1 MTCGNDK
8 SQNPHQCL
16 PSLTELINPSALQ
29 QTLMNTTDA
38 IAPNASRLL
47 KAGFIAILAAGVGFG
62 IRGGI
67 FANWAADF
75 GFTATQLG
83 AIGGAGFT
91 SFCFGIMIGGVVVD
105 KIGYGKL
112 VIAAFVLHVLS
123 AVITFLA
130 TKDMDPSAAYQFLFW
145 GMFAFGAAN
154 GTLEAVANPLV
165 ATLFPKTR
173 AHHLNILHAS
183 WPLGMVL
190 GGVVGWVLGDK
201 FGWGWKSQLS
211 LYLLPTVV
219 YGVMFFGQ
227 SFPKSEASAKGL
239 KLGGMLKD
247 VGILGGAVVCF
258 MLYLF
263 FKGTLTPM
271 LAGLAVSTGISA
283 EMLSTSISA
292 IIAIGLLGWI
302 AMITQFSMG
311 HWLLCALFIIH
322 ALVGAVELGTDGWIQ
337 NITGAI
343 LSPSEGKILF
353 VITSMIMFLL
363 RFCAHFIETRLGLK
377 PVGLLF
383 VCALLACLG
392 LNLVSAISSFGP
404 AVGALLVYALGKTF
418 FWPTMLAVTSDRF
431 PRTGA
436 VAMSLMGGI
445 GMMSAGLI
453 GGPGLGYAKDRFAT
467 EELAKVDQG
476 LHDQWIGQGNKSK
489 FLAFEAV
496 QAIDP
501 VRLEEAKKL
510 AKDKRSDDQTKVV
523 AADIEGNRRTL
534 KVDSFIPAAM
544 AIAYLLL
551 LLYFKTIGGYRP
563 LTVEESQ

>member
-1 MTCGNDK
+1 MTN
-8 SQNPHQCL
+8 
-16 PSLTELINPSALQ
+16 A
-29 QTLMNTTDA
+29 DA

-47 KAGFIAILAAGVGFG
+47 KAGFTAILAAGVGFG

-75 GFTATQLG
+75 GFTGAQLG

-112 VIAAFVLHVLS
+112 VVAAFALHVIS
-123 AVITFLA
+123 AFVTFGA
-130 TKDMDPSAAYQFLFW
+130 TKGMDPALAYQFLFW

-165 ATLFPKTR
+165 ATLFPKNR
-173 AHHLNILHAS
+173 SHYLNILHAS
-183 WPLGMVL
+183 WPLGMVF
-190 GGVVGWVLGDK
+190 GGVIGWVLG
-201 FGWGWKSQLS
+201 GTLNWGWKAQLS
-211 LYLLPTVV
+211 LYLLPTIA
-219 YGVMFFGQ
+219 YGVMFLGQ

-239 KLGGMLKD
+239 KLGEMLKD

-263 FKGTLTPM
+263 FKGTLAPLVGSAATATA
-271 LAGLAVSTGISA
+271 LSAV
-283 EMLSTSISA
+283 
-292 IIAIGLLGWI
+292 IAIGLLGWI
-302 AMITQFSMG
+302 ASITKFAIG

-322 ALVGAVELGTDGWIQ
+322 AMVGAVELGTDGWIQ

-343 LSPSEGKILF
+343 LNPTEGKILF
-353 VITSMIMFLL
+353 VLTSLMMFLL

-377 PVGLLF
+377 PIGLLF

-392 LNLVSAISSFGP
+392 LNLVSGISAFGP
-404 AVGALLVYALGKTF
+404 AMGALLVYALGKTF

-453 GGPGLGYAKDRFAT
+453 GGPGLGYAKDRFAA

-476 LHDQWIGQGNKSK
+476 LHDKWMSTGDKSK
-489 FLAFEAV
+489 FLAFDAV

-510 AKDKRSDDQTKVV
+510 EAEKRGAEEAKVV
-523 AADIEGNRRTL
+523 AADIQGNRRTL
-534 KVDSFIPAAM
+534 KVDSFIPAGM
-544 AIAYLLL
+544 AVAYLLL
-551 LLYFKTIGGYRP
+551 LLYFKSIGGYRP
-563 LTVEESQ
+563 LTVEESK

>member
-1 MTCGNDK
+1 M
-8 SQNPHQCL
+8 NP
-16 PSLTELINPSALQ
+16 E
-29 QTLMNTTDA
+29 A
-38 IAPNASRLL
+38 IAPNAKRLL
-47 KAGFIAILAAGVGFG
+47 WAGFTAILAAGVGFG

-75 GFTATQLG
+75 GFTGAQLG

-112 VIAAFVLHVLS
+112 VMAAFVLHVLS
-123 AVITFLA
+123 AFVTFGA
-130 TKDMDPSAAYQFLFW
+130 TKGMDPHLAYQFLFW

-165 ATLFPKTR
+165 ATLFPKHR
-173 AHHLNILHAS
+173 NHYLNILHAS

-190 GGVVGWVLGDK
+190 GGVVGWVLG
-201 FGWGWKSQLS
+201 GTLNWGWKAQLS
-211 LYLLPTVV
+211 LYLLPTLV

-227 SFPKSEASAKGL
+227 QYPKSEASAKGL
-239 KLGGMLKD
+239 KLGEMLKD

-263 FKGTLTPM
+263 FKGTLAPLVEGVKTATI
-271 LAGLAVSTGISA
+271 LSAVIS
-283 EMLSTSISA
+283 
-292 IIAIGLLGWI
+292 IGLLAWI
-302 AMITQFSMG
+302 ANITKFAMG
-311 HWLLCALFIIH
+311 HWLLTALFVIH
-322 ALVGAVELGTDGWIQ
+322 AMVGAVELGTDGWIQ

-343 LSPSEGKILF
+343 LTPNEGKILF
-353 VITSMIMFLL
+353 VFTSLMMFLL
-363 RFCAHFIETRLGLK
+363 RFCAHFIETKLGLK

-392 LNLVSAISSFGP
+392 LNLVSAVSSFGP
-404 AVGALLVYALGKTF
+404 ALGALLVYAFGKTF

-436 VAMSLMGGI
+436 VAISLMGGI

-453 GGPGLGYAKDRFAT
+453 GGPGLGYAKDRFAA
-467 EELAKVDQG
+467 EEVAKVDQA
-476 LHDQWIGQGNKSK
+476 LHDSWVGTGDKSK

-501 VRLEEAKKL
+501 ARLEEAKKL
-510 AKDKRSDDQTKVV
+510 DKAARSEEQAKVV

-534 KVDSFIPAAM
+534 KVDSLIPAAM
-544 AIAYLLL
+544 AVAYLLL
-551 LLYFKTIGGYRP
+551 ILYFKSIGGYRP
-563 LTVEESQ
+563 LTVEESK

>member
-1 MTCGNDK
+1 MTN
-8 SQNPHQCL
+8 N
-16 PSLTELINPSALQ
+16 
-29 QTLMNTTDA
+29 DA

-47 KAGFIAILAAGVGFG
+47 WAGFTAILAAGVGFG

-75 GFTATQLG
+75 GFTGAQLG

-112 VIAAFVLHVLS
+112 VIVAFALHVLS
-123 AVITFLA
+123 AFITFGA
-130 TKDMDPSAAYQFLFW
+130 TKGMDQTLAYQFLFW

-165 ATLFPKTR
+165 ATLFPKNR
-173 AHHLNILHAS
+173 NHYLNILHAS

-190 GGVVGWVLGDK
+190 GGVVGWVLGGT
-201 FGWGWKSQLS
+201 FNWGWKAQLS
-211 LYLLPTVV
+211 LYLLPTLV
-219 YGVMFFGQ
+219 YGFMFFGQ
-227 SFPKSEASAKGL
+227 GYPKSEASAKGL
-239 KLGGMLKD
+239 KLAEMLKD

-263 FKGTLTPM
+263 FKGTLAPLVGSVNT
-271 LAGLAVSTGISA
+271 ATIISA
-283 EMLSTSISA
+283 AIS
-292 IIAIGLLGWI
+292 IGLLAWI
-302 AMITQFSMG
+302 ASLTKFAMG
-311 HWLLCALFIIH
+311 HWLLTALFIIH
-322 ALVGAVELGTDGWIQ
+322 AMVGAVELGTDGWIQ

-343 LSPSEGKILF
+343 LTPNEGKILF
-353 VITSMIMFLL
+353 VLTSLMMFLL
-363 RFCAHFIETRLGLK
+363 RFCAHFIETKLGLK
-377 PVGLLF
+377 PIGLLF
-383 VCALLACLG
+383 VCSLLACLG
-392 LNLVSAISSFGP
+392 LNLVGAVTSFGP
-404 AVGALLVYALGKTF
+404 ALGALLVYALGKTF

-453 GGPGLGYAKDRFAT
+453 GGPGLGYAKDRFAAV
-467 EELAKVDQG
+467 ELAKVDQSLYEEWKG
-476 LHDQWIGQGNKSK
+476 TGEKSK
-489 FLAFEAV
+489 FLAFEPV

-501 VRLEEAKKL
+501 TRLEEAKKVD
-510 AKDKRSDDQTKVV
+510 AAARNEAQAKVV
-523 AADIEGNRRTL
+523 AADIEGNRQTL
-534 KVDSFIPAAM
+534 KVDSLIPAVM

-551 LLYFKTIGGYRP
+551 LLYFKAIGGYRP
-563 LTVEESQ
+563 LTVEESK

>member
-1 MTCGNDK
+1 MTN
-8 SQNPHQCL
+8 
-16 PSLTELINPSALQ
+16 A
-29 QTLMNTTDA
+29 DA

-47 KAGFIAILAAGVGFG
+47 KAGFTAILAAGVGFG

-75 GFTATQLG
+75 GFTGAQLG

-112 VIAAFVLHVLS
+112 VIAAFALHVLS
-123 AVITFLA
+123 ALVTFGA
-130 TKDMDPSAAYQFLFW
+130 TKGMDPALAYQFLFW

-165 ATLFPKTR
+165 ATLFPKNR
-173 AHHLNILHAS
+173 AHYLNILHAS

-190 GGVVGWVLGDK
+190 GGVVGWVLGDMMH
-201 FGWGWKSQLS
+201 WGWKAQLS
-211 LYLLPTVV
+211 LYLLPTVI

-227 SFPKSEASAKGL
+227 GFPKSEASAKGL
-239 KLGGMLKD
+239 KLGEMLKD

-263 FKGTLTPM
+263 FKGTLTPIVGS
-271 LAGLAVSTGISA
+271 ATTSTAISA
-283 EMLSTSISA
+283 V
-292 IIAIGLLGWI
+292 IALGLLGWI
-302 AMITQFSMG
+302 ASITKFAIG

-322 ALVGAVELGTDGWIQ
+322 AMVGAVELGTDGWIQ

-343 LSPSEGKILF
+343 LSPTEGKILF
-353 VITSMIMFLL
+353 VFTSLMMFLL

-392 LNLVSAISSFGP
+392 LNLVSAISAFGP
-404 AVGALLVYALGKTF
+404 AMGALLVYALGKTF

-453 GGPGLGYAKDRFAT
+453 GGPGLGYAKDRFAA
-467 EELAKVDQG
+467 EELAKNDQALFSEWKSTG
-476 LHDQWIGQGNKSK
+476 DKSK
-489 FLAFEAV
+489 FLGFEPV
-496 QAIDP
+496 EAIDP
-501 VRLEEAKKL
+501 ARLEAAKKVE
-510 AKDKRSDDQTKVV
+510 AAKRSDAETKVV
-523 AADIEGNRRTL
+523 EADIRGNRRTL

-544 AIAYLLL
+544 ALGYLLL
-551 LLYFKTIGGYRP
+551 MLYFKSIGGYRP
-563 LTVEESQ
+563 LTVEESK